1 MVVDHRY
8 TVYVGTYTGQGSRG
22 IYGLRFDPGAGEL
35 GPVFLAAETEN
46 PSFLEAAPDGRFL
59 YAVNETESFGQQPT
73 GGVSVFAID
82 PESARLRLLQQVSSL
97 GQGPAHLS
105 LDKSGRYLMVANYD
119 GGNVV
124 VFPVGNDGR
133 LGVRTA
139 FVQHAGSSVHPE
151 RQTQPHAHFIQ
162 VADDSRFVF
171 VADLGLD
178 QVLVYRLDPTSGT
191 LTPGSPPAAN
201 LDPGAGPRHLA
212 FAPAGTWIYVLNE
225 LSSTVTVFAYRPG
238 TGMLHR
244 QQTVSTLP
252 KNFSGTNTAAGISV
266 DGSGRCLYVSNRGDD
281 SLVVFR
287 IESGNVNLVPL
298 QRVSCGGK
306 TPRHF
311 TIDPTGAWLLVANQQ
326 SHVITLFRID
336 AGSGRLSPT
345 SRSVKI
351 PSPTCVHVTALK

>member
-1 MVVDHRY
+1 MVANPRY

-22 IYGLRFDPGAGEL
+22 VYGVRFEPGAGEL
-35 GPVFLAAETEN
+35 DAVFLAGETEN
-46 PSFLEAAPDGRFL
+46 PSFLEAAPHGRIL
-59 YAVNETESFGQQPT
+59 YAVNETETFRQQPT
-73 GGVSVFAID
+73 GAVSVFAID

-97 GQGPAHLS
+97 GRGPAHLS
-105 LDKSGRYLMVANYD
+105 LDKSGRNLMVANYD
-119 GGNVV
+119 GGNVA

-133 LGVRTA
+133 LGPRTA

-162 VADDSRFVF
+162 VAEDSRFVF

-178 QVLVYRLDPTSGT
+178 QVLVYRFDPTSGT
-191 LTPGSPPAAN
+191 LTPGSPPAVD

-212 FAPAGTWIYVLNE
+212 FAPAGRFVFVLNE
-225 LSSTVTVFAYRPG
+225 LASTVTVFAYRSG

-244 QQTVSTLP
+244 HQTVSTLP

-266 DGSGRCLYVSNRGDD
+266 DGTGRCLYVSNRGDD
-281 SLVVFR
+281 SVAVFR
-287 IESGNVNLVPL
+287 IDSGNGNLAPL
-298 QRVSCGGK
+298 QRISCGGK

-311 TIDPTGAWLLVANQQ
+311 TIDPTGAWLFVANQQ
-326 SHVITLFRID
+326 SHVVTLFSID

-351 PSPTCVHVTALK
+351 HSPTCVHVTTLN